1 MNNCKGIT
9 ADSIKKDLFWYS
21 KNTKK
26 LYDLI
31 SNKCKLKFP
40 LNTET
45 NGTLLHAIAVGNFVS
60 PRIKNISTDFNNL
73 ITYINN
79 NKRNEFVKILSQ
91 IDLNNLKTVGGK
103 TPLDLAITAGT
114 NKNVKNRDTVLL
126 FKTMLEEA
134 IALRS
139 SNKNTNSTISI
150 TNSTIS
156 KTNSTK
162 SITNATSTTNSKS
175 KNQLKEEIT
184 SVICSHESRIKCY
197 LKKFGIM
204 NYTKDKIVKI
214 EFYNSSVQKIE
225 IENSSVYKKNSM
237 KRINNN
243 VKRISNNMNYKYIF
257 YIFSCQTDDYAK
269 NNKINSD
276 PSYNSVNRT
285 NTNGLTVSEKK
296 TVINSLAKIK
306 QSLPENPDY
315 LFSSDLKRSMIDI
328 IHMYP
333 NKEIIVLPCCHPTSD
348 ELNRCNGIPSSFK
361 NTPGQN
367 SLRNNIIW
375 IYYENF
381 YSGKRRTGKIL
392 SNNPTPTSG
401 IFSRLS
407 KMQIKIPAFGRKHC
421 SNTTFIDEVVEI
433 IKKEKLAETSY
444 NIKY

>member
-1 MNNCKGIT
+1 MTSCNGIT
-9 ADSIKKDLFWYS
+9 AEMVRNDIKTHMNNPANFYNAIIS
-21 KNTKK
+21 KKE
-26 LYDLI
+26 
-31 SNKCKLKFP
+31 CKLKVIMD
-40 LNTET
+40 EEIG
-45 NGTLLHAIAVGNFVS
+45 GTLLHAMATGKFKKKIG
-60 PRIKNISTDFNNL
+60 IISISLALYFNNL
-73 ITYINN
+73 IKYINN
-79 NKRNEFVKILSQ
+79 NKRAEFVKILSQ

-103 TPLDLAITAGT
+103 TPLDLAIAAGT
-114 NKNVKNRDTVLL
+114 NNNVSNKPTILL
-126 FKTMLEEA
+126 FQKMLEDA
-134 IALRS
+134 ITLRS
-139 SNKNTNSTISI
+139 SKKNINTNSTISI
-150 TNSTIS
+150 TNNTI
-156 KTNSTK
+156 

-204 NYTKDKIVKI
+204 DYTKDKIVKI
-214 EFYNSSVQKIE
+214 ELYNDSVQEIKIGE
-225 IENSSVYKKNSM
+225 SNVYKKNSM

-269 NNKINSD
+269 KNKINSD

-285 NTNGLTVSEKK
+285 NTNGLSTSEKK

-306 QSLPENPDY
+306 QSLPSNPNY
-315 LFSSDLKRSMIDI
+315 LFSSDLKRSMIDMI
-328 IHMYP
+328 YMEYL

-348 ELNRCNGIPSSFK
+348 GLNRCNGIPSSFK

-392 SNNPTPTSG
+392 SNNPNHTSG

-407 KMQIKIPAFGRKHC
+407 KMQLIKNPAVGRKHC
-421 SNTTFIDEVVEI
+421 RNTTFIDEAVEI
-433 IKKEKLAETSY
+433 IKKKS
-444 NIKY
+444 